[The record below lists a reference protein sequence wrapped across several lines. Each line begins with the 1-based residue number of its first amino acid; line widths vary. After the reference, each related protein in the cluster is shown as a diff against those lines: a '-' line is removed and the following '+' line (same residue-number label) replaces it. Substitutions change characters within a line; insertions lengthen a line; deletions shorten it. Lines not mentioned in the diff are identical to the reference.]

1 MNKIQAR
8 CYRGYGLAGRRRNI
22 DVRYALPDFGYF
34 TRLFTDLRTGEIYA
48 VEDDGRGL
56 SVEDV
61 NRAVEGLQCPVTGQ
75 PLAGHLTPYPESFMF
90 EGQVG
95 HFEPSNYVPPDAE
108 SSVCEFWEITPP
120 AR

>member
-1 MNKIQAR
+1 
-8 CYRGYGLAGRRRNI
+8 
-22 DVRYALPDFGYF
+22 
-34 TRLFTDLRTGEIYA
+34 
-48 VEDDGRGL
+48 
-56 SVEDV
+56 
-61 NRAVEGLQCPVTGQ
+61 LQCPVTGQ